1 MKNTEPNRSIRRNF
15 DKIKNTVKEK
25 EDLPEE
31 VNNVIQKFEE
41 KFKKLE
47 KDIRPTGFMSLNSL
61 EDTLRG
67 GKVSTMLLML
77 GMSLGGFPFEPT
89 ETDLSQFQELFG
101 HVEVLVQRLNGFM
114 KEEIPLLNKVLKD
127 AGLKTL
133 RAPKQ
138 VKL

>member
-1 MKNTEPNRSIRRNF
+1 
-15 DKIKNTVKEK
+15 
-25 EDLPEE
+25 
-31 VNNVIQKFEE
+31 
-41 KFKKLE
+41 
-47 KDIRPTGFMSLNSL
+47 MSLNSL

-77 GMSLGGFPFEPT
+77 GMSLGGFPFGPT
-89 ETDLSQFQELFG
+89 ETDLSQFQELSG